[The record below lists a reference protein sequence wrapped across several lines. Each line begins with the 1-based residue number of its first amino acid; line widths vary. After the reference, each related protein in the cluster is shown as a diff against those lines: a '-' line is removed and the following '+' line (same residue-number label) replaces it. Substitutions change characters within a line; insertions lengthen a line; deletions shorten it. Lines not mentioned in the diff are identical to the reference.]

1 MQGVGGSGN
10 CAAGTS
16 NPRHYGGCRY
26 LCERAFRW
34 RHRGTIRAPKRFSA
48 QRTAPH
54 NSCCCWPGFPT
65 GTHSTSIGQAKFCS
79 REPSFAAPFPGPAD
93 HAGSRAQGTGHWTGH
108 WTGHSPRLAPA
119 TNGVAA
125 AALLLRQRPSFL
137 PAPAPGIAA
146 VALGPGPWAQGLCA
160 RHTGRAAPPRR
171 VSEEEVRIPKLR
183 RRRRR

>member
-93 HAGSRAQGTGHWTGH
+93 HAGSRAQG
-108 WTGHSPRLAPA
+108 
-119 TNGVAA
+119 
-125 AALLLRQRPSFL
+125 
-137 PAPAPGIAA
+137 
-146 VALGPGPWAQGLCA
+146 LCA

>member
-1 MQGVGGSGN
+1 MRQAQAIPDTTGDAGIFAKGRSDGGTEVLFVRLNGSQLSAPHRTTAA
-10 CAAGTS
+10 AAGQDFPPVRIP
-16 NPRHYGGCRY
+16 PRSGR
-26 LCERAFRW
+26 RSSA
-34 RHRGTIRAPKRFSA
+34 RGNLLLPLRFLGR
-48 QRTAPH
+48 QIT
-54 NSCCCWPGFPT
+54 
-65 GTHSTSIGQAKFCS
+65 Q
-79 REPSFAAPFPGPAD
+79 E
-93 HAGSRAQGTGHWTGH
+93 AGHRAQGTGHWTGH

-146 VALGPGPWAQGLCA
+146 AAVALGPGPWAQGLCA